1 MKLLNF
7 GYQGKSLDDLRRFLR
22 ENKVDVLVD
31 VRENAVRVRKFK
43 KTALESLCRALGVT
57 YIWAREL
64 GNPFRHEN
72 RWQEAY
78 EAYLN
83 HSEAA
88 KKRIEELKRLLLD
101 GKTLCLLCYERDST
115 MCHRTILMRYLLQ
128 IDPFPF

>member
-1 MKLLNF
+1 MKVLDF
-7 GYQGKSLDDLRRFLR
+7 GYEGKSLGDLANFIR
-22 ENKVDVLVD
+22 NHGIDVLVD

-43 KTALESLCRALGVT
+43 KSALESLCRALGVA

-72 RWQEAY
+72 KWQEAY

-88 KKRIEELKRLLLD
+88 KKRIEELKRLLLE

-115 MCHRTILMRYLLQ
+115 TCHRTILMRYLLQ